1 MKLYYAETLNARKAC
16 AVARHLA
23 SPAEFIPVELRRG
36 EHKQPE
42 FLELNPNGR
51 VPVLQQ
57 GDYTVWE
64 ANAIMC
70 HLSVEAGANLWPG
83 DARSQIE
90 VTRWLSWDSSHFTRH
105 TGELYFQRLIKPAL
119 KIGSPDPDAE
129 AQATQGFLEAA
140 AVLEA
145 HLLDRDFLL
154 GKELSVAD
162 FAVSAALPYATD
174 IRLPLDSF
182 PAIRRWHARLND
194 LPGWREPFLAY
205 SETQTN

>member
-16 AVARHLA
+16 AVARHLS
-23 SPAEFIPVELRRG
+23 SPAEFVPVQLGRG
-36 EHKQPE
+36 EHKQPG

-57 GDYTVWE
+57 GDYTLWE
-64 ANAIMC
+64 SNAIMC
-70 HLSVEAGANLWPG
+70 HLSVEAVANLWPG

-129 AQATQGFLEAA
+129 AQATQRFLVAA
-140 AVLEA
+140 DVLEA
-145 HLLDRDFLL
+145 HLRDRDFLL
-154 GKELSVAD
+154 GRDLSVAD

-174 IRLPLDSF
+174 IRLPLESF
-182 PAIRRWHARLND
+182 PAIRGWHARLHD
-194 LPGWREPFLAY
+194 LPGWREPFLSAGRC
-205 SETQTN
+205 